1 MTVSSTPATGSTGS
15 TATATPPSNPKAAM
29 GKNEFLKLL
38 VAQLQHQ
45 DPLAPSDGSQMAAQL
60 AQFSSLEQ
68 LQNINGTLSTQ
79 SAAQGSVMAA
89 MQASAA
95 MSTLGK
101 TVVAVGDQFNA
112 PQGTDPRG
120 LTVRANVGSLGGTG
134 TLQIMDAAGTVIGT
148 RDLGAVRGGTQ
159 EFTLGTAANGLPTGN
174 YHYAISVKDGAGNA
188 VDVST
193 FTSVKVDSVQST
205 ASGMVLSGGGITI
218 PFGQVTEVKN

>member
-1 MTVSSTPATGSTGS
+1 MTVSSTSAAGATGT
-15 TATATPPSNPKAAM
+15 TATAPPPTNPKATM

-68 LQNINGTLSTQ
+68 LQNINGTLSAQ

-95 MSTLGK
+95 MNTLGK

-112 PQGTDPRG
+112 PQGVDPRG
-120 LTVRANVGSLGGTG
+120 LTVRANVGGLGGTG
-134 TLQIMDAAGTVIGT
+134 TLEIMDSAGTVIGT
-148 RDLGAVRGGTQ
+148 RSLGMVGGGMQ
-159 EFTLGTAANGLPTGN
+159 EFPLGSAATGLPTGN

-193 FTSVKVDSVQST
+193 FTTVKVDSVKST
-205 ASGMVLSGGGITI
+205 AGGMVLSGGGITI
-218 PFGQVTEVKN
+218 PFGQVTEVTN